1 MPIILPEDRTGIA
14 SGAVGRGMKKEQ
26 EKKFGEKC
34 LVLLL
39 LGN

>member
-1 MPIILPEDRTGIA
+1 MPIILPEDRTGTA
-14 SGAVGRGMKKEQ
+14 RGAAGRGREKEK